1 MKRLLVAFAV
11 LATTLAARAEDE
23 AGRRPAEPLVNDMT
37 VDPVCQMNIHKSS
50 AAFHETFGGEEL
62 WFCNKECHDTFLEK
76 PARFVSANVAKRADA
91 ERAVERT
98 APEKEAETP
107 PPAYDENAPIKNAD
121 WRNLMNSARQ
131 VREAAMTMMVLAVT
145 LFSILV
151 LGGLVLFTAGLA
163 PNAVARSSVATR
175 DHPIRS
181 FLVGATV
188 LFVGG
193 LAMAVTKGILGVVIA
208 PVLTAALLIGL
219 AGVSEHLGRNLW
231 HLAGKEGNRVG
242 HIAAGWGTFALV
254 AVVPLVGWFGFLPY
268 YAAVG
273 VGSFF
278 SGMFGG
284 NKARPEEPFGRV

>member
-1 MKRLLVAFAV
+1 MKTLLAIVMVGVAALAV
-11 LATTLAARAEDE
+11 SAED
-23 AGRRPAEPLVNDMT
+23 
-37 VDPVCQMNIHKSS
+37 
-50 AAFHETFGGEEL
+50 
-62 WFCNKECHDTFLEK
+62 
-76 PARFVSANVAKRADA
+76 AKRAPDEPVSVEGGPAA
-91 ERAVERT
+91 EET
-98 APEKEAETP
+98 AKPDSSLTEP
-107 PPAYDENAPIKNAD
+107 PKYDENAPISNAD

-131 VREAAMTMMVLAVT
+131 VREASMTIMVLAVT

-175 DHPIRS
+175 DHPVRCFAIGAVV
-181 FLVGATV
+181 LV
-188 LFVGG
+188 LGG
-193 LAMAVTKGILGVVIA
+193 LATAMTKGLLGIVVA
-208 PVLTAALLIGL
+208 PVATAALLIGL

-268 YAAVG
+268 YASVA

-278 SGMFGG
+278 SGLIWGG
-284 NKARPEEPFGRV
+284 GKRLAEPLGRV

>member
-1 MKRLLVAFAV
+1 MKRFLVAVAV
-11 LATTLAARAEDE
+11 AMSSVAAWAEDE
-23 AGRRPAEPLVNDMT
+23 AGRRAAEPVGENAASESAEPAPA
-37 VDPVCQMNIHKSS
+37 DP
-50 AAFHETFGGEEL
+50 A
-62 WFCNKECHDTFLEK
+62 
-76 PARFVSANVAKRADA
+76 
-91 ERAVERT
+91 
-98 APEKEAETP
+98 
-107 PPAYDENAPIKNAD
+107 PPAYDANAPITNAD

-131 VREAAMTMMVLAVT
+131 VREASMTIMVLAVT

-175 DHPIRS
+175 DHPVRCFAIGAVV
-181 FLVGATV
+181 LV
-188 LFVGG
+188 LGG
-193 LAMAVTKGILGVVIA
+193 LATALTKGLLGIVVA

-242 HIAAGWGTFALV
+242 HIAAGWGSFALV

-268 YAAVG
+268 YASVG

-278 SGMFGG
+278 SGLIWGG
-284 NKARPEEPFGRV
+284 EKRAEEPFGRA